1 MARNGETFRELG
13 KSVVE
18 IQHRFRFGDVSVIV
32 FLFFFF
38 LSFGAVHFAAFHFLF
53 YLITTRECFKIVR
66 VISL

>member
-32 FLFFFF
+32 FLFFF
-38 LSFGAVHFAAFHFLF
+38 S
-53 YLITTRECFKIVR
+53 
-66 VISL
+66 SLLAQCILLRSIFCSI

>member
-38 LSFGAVHFAAFHFLF
+38 PLFWRSAFCCVPFFVLF
-53 YLITTRECFKIVR
+53 NHDA
-66 VISL
+66 